1 MEKQLSINT
10 IFCEALGKSGKDPFL
25 TFQPKTSNDYL
36 GGAAAIA
43 NNVAVFSNKVEFIS
57 MIGEKMEYQNFIKK
71 NLRNKFL
78 SQEDVYITRQRH
90 RTNLEKCIE
99 HLKNFEKKK
108 SIEDF
113 DKAAEDLRL
122 ATRALGMIVGNVD
135 VEEIEQIRKEVMKL
149 NPLGVGSKDLKEYL
163 TFQIGDSNII
173 SNKIVENYFDDF
185 LNQDKDKIKQHI
197 NCTDKEIDE
206 ALSFISDQNFSPI
219 LDNDLGIENVL
230 PDAIVKEKEDKWL
243 ILINDRLLNKYQISQ
258 DYLDAA
264 MNSNSSKEEKTFLK
278 NHISDAQNILDTLNY
293 RSNTLKDVIEQIL
306 LVQGNFL
313 RNKSKFLN
321 PLKLEDIANKI
332 DKDISSISRVVKN
345 KYIDT
350 PIGLISLKSLFSNAL
365 TKKSGKTAST
375 NELKKVMLEIIDAED
390 KKSPLSDSDV
400 VDKLNEKDF
409 LIARRTVAKY
419 RKLLDIKNVNQRIE
433 K

>member
-1 MEKQLSINT
+1 MNKLSTKLRQKQSIVPQQIIKSRLLELSID
-10 IFCEALGKSGKDPFL
+10 E
-25 TFQPKTSNDYL
+25 
-36 GGAAAIA
+36 
-43 NNVAVFSNKVEFIS
+43 
-57 MIGEKMEYQNFIKK
+57 
-71 NLRNKFL
+71 
-78 SQEDVYITRQRH
+78 
-90 RTNLEKCIE
+90 LEKDLENEIQVNPVIE
-99 HLKNFEKKK
+99 EK
-108 SIEDF
+108 SIEESRF
-113 DKAAEDLRL
+113 DNQIDSFQDQSSYELFLANIPESKDITDDLIIQL
-122 ATRALGMIVGNVD
+122 DTSNLDEKSKLIGKEIVFNLDKNGFLDIELELIADNHNVN
-135 VEEIEQIRKEVMKL
+135 VEEIEQIRKEVMEL
-149 NPLGVGSKDLKEYL
+149 NPVGVGSKDLKEYL
-163 TFQIGDSNII
+163 TFQIGDSNTL

-206 ALSFISDQNFSPI
+206 AFSFISDQNFSPI

-264 MNSNSSKEEKTFLK
+264 MNTNSSKEEKTFLK

-313 RNKSKFLN
+313 SNKSEFLN

-365 TKKSGKTAST
+365 IKKSGKTAST

-390 KKSPLSDSDV
+390 KKSPLSDSEIV
-400 VDKLNEKDF
+400 EKLNEKDF
-409 LIARRTVAKY
+409 LVARRTVAKY

>member
-1 MEKQLSINT
+1 MNKLSTKLRQKQSIVPRQIIKSRLLELSID
-10 IFCEALGKSGKDPFL
+10 E
-25 TFQPKTSNDYL
+25 
-36 GGAAAIA
+36 
-43 NNVAVFSNKVEFIS
+43 
-57 MIGEKMEYQNFIKK
+57 
-71 NLRNKFL
+71 
-78 SQEDVYITRQRH
+78 
-90 RTNLEKCIE
+90 LEKDLENEIQVNPVIE
-99 HLKNFEKKK
+99 EK
-108 SIEDF
+108 SIEESRSNNQVDSF
-113 DKAAEDLRL
+113 QDQSSYELFLANIPESKDITDDLITQIDTSNLDEKSKLIGKEIVFNLDKNGFLDIELELIADNH
-122 ATRALGMIVGNVD
+122 NVD
-135 VEEIEQIRKEVMKL
+135 VEEIEQVRKEVMEL
-149 NPLGVGSKDLKEYL
+149 NPVGVGSKDLKEYL
-163 TFQIGDSNII
+163 TFQIGDSNAL

-206 ALSFISDQNFSPI
+206 AFSFISDQNFSPI

-313 RNKSKFLN
+313 SNKSEFLN

-390 KKSPLSDSDV
+390 KKSPLSDSDIV
-400 VDKLNEKDF
+400 EKLNEKDF

>member
-1 MEKQLSINT
+1 MNKLSTKLRQKQSIVPQQIIKSRLLELSID
-10 IFCEALGKSGKDPFL
+10 E
-25 TFQPKTSNDYL
+25 
-36 GGAAAIA
+36 
-43 NNVAVFSNKVEFIS
+43 
-57 MIGEKMEYQNFIKK
+57 
-71 NLRNKFL
+71 
-78 SQEDVYITRQRH
+78 
-90 RTNLEKCIE
+90 LEKDLENEIQVNPVIE
-99 HLKNFEKKK
+99 EK
-108 SIEDF
+108 SIEESRSNNQIDSF
-113 DKAAEDLRL
+113 QDQSSYELFLANIPESKDITDDLITQIDTSNLDEKSKLIGKEIVFNLDKNGFLDIELELIADNH
-122 ATRALGMIVGNVD
+122 NVD
-135 VEEIEQIRKEVMKL
+135 IEEIEQIRKEVMKL

-185 LNQDKDKIKQHI
+185 LNQDKGKIKQHI

-206 ALSFISDQNFSPI
+206 AFSLISDQNFSPI

-313 RNKSKFLN
+313 SNKSEFLN

-365 TKKSGKTAST
+365 TKKSGKIAST

-390 KKSPLSDSDV
+390 KKSPLSDSDIV
-400 VDKLNEKDF
+400 EKLNEKDF
-409 LIARRTVAKY
+409 LVARRTVAKY
-419 RKLLDIKNVNQRIE
+419 RKLLDVKNVNQRIE

>member
-1 MEKQLSINT
+1 MNKLSNKLRQKQSIVPQQIIKSRLLELSID
-10 IFCEALGKSGKDPFL
+10 K
-25 TFQPKTSNDYL
+25 
-36 GGAAAIA
+36 
-43 NNVAVFSNKVEFIS
+43 
-57 MIGEKMEYQNFIKK
+57 
-71 NLRNKFL
+71 
-78 SQEDVYITRQRH
+78 
-90 RTNLEKCIE
+90 LEKDLENEIQVNPVIE
-99 HLKNFEKKK
+99 EK
-108 SIEDF
+108 SIEESRF
-113 DKAAEDLRL
+113 DNQIDSFQDQSSYELFLANIPESKNITDDLITQIDTSNL
-122 ATRALGMIVGNVD
+122 DEKSKLIGKEIVFNLDKNGFLDIELELIADNHNVN
-135 VEEIEQIRKEVMKL
+135 VEEIEQIRKEVMEL
-149 NPLGVGSKDLKEYL
+149 DPVGVGSKDLKEYL
-163 TFQIGDSNII
+163 TFQIGDSNTL

-206 ALSFISDQNFSPI
+206 AFSFISDQNFSPI

-313 RNKSKFLN
+313 SNKSEFLN
-321 PLKLEDIANKI
+321 PLKLEDIAKKI

-390 KKSPLSDSDV
+390 KKSPLSDSDIV
-400 VDKLNEKDF
+400 EKLNEKDF

>member
-1 MEKQLSINT
+1 MNKLSTKLRQKQSIVPQQIIKSRLLELSIDELEKDLENE
-10 IFCEALGKSGKDPFL
+10 IQVNPVIEEKSIQESRLNNQVDSFQDQSSYELFLANIPESKDITDDL
-25 TFQPKTSNDYL
+25 ITQIDTSNLDEKSKL
-36 GGAAAIA
+36 IGKEIVFNLDKNGFLDIELELIA
-43 NNVAVFSNKVEFIS
+43 DN
-57 MIGEKMEYQNFIKK
+57 
-71 NLRNKFL
+71 
-78 SQEDVYITRQRH
+78 H
-90 RTNLEKCIE
+90 
-99 HLKNFEKKK
+99 
-108 SIEDF
+108 
-113 DKAAEDLRL
+113 
-122 ATRALGMIVGNVD
+122 NVD
-135 VEEIEQIRKEVMKL
+135 VEEVEQIRKEVMEL
-149 NPLGVGSKDLKEYL
+149 NPVGVGSKDLKEYL
-163 TFQIGDSNII
+163 TFQIGNSNTL

-206 ALSFISDQNFSPI
+206 AFSFISDQNFSPI

-313 RNKSKFLN
+313 SNKSEFLN

-345 KYIDT
+345 KYIDA
-350 PIGLISLKSLFSNAL
+350 PIGLISLKSLFSNTL

-390 KKSPLSDSDV
+390 KKSPLSDSDIV
-400 VDKLNEKDF
+400 EKLNEKDF

>member
-1 MEKQLSINT
+1 MNKLSTKLRQKQSIVPQQIIKSRLLELSID
-10 IFCEALGKSGKDPFL
+10 E
-25 TFQPKTSNDYL
+25 
-36 GGAAAIA
+36 
-43 NNVAVFSNKVEFIS
+43 
-57 MIGEKMEYQNFIKK
+57 
-71 NLRNKFL
+71 
-78 SQEDVYITRQRH
+78 
-90 RTNLEKCIE
+90 LEKDLENEIQVNPVIE
-99 HLKNFEKKK
+99 EK
-108 SIEDF
+108 SIEESRSNNQIDSF
-113 DKAAEDLRL
+113 QDQSSYELFLANIPESKDITDDLITQIDTSNLDEKSKLIGKEIVFNLDKNGFLDIELELIADNH
-122 ATRALGMIVGNVD
+122 NVD
-135 VEEIEQIRKEVMKL
+135 VEEIEQVRKEVMEL
-149 NPLGVGSKDLKEYL
+149 NPVGVGSKDLKEYL
-163 TFQIGDSNII
+163 TFQIGDSNAL

-206 ALSFISDQNFSPI
+206 AFSFISDQNFSPI

-313 RNKSKFLN
+313 SNKSEFLN

-390 KKSPLSDSDV
+390 KKSPLSDSDIV
-400 VDKLNEKDF
+400 EKLNEKDF

>member
-1 MEKQLSINT
+1 MNKLSTKLRQKQSIVPQQIIKSRLLELSID
-10 IFCEALGKSGKDPFL
+10 E
-25 TFQPKTSNDYL
+25 
-36 GGAAAIA
+36 
-43 NNVAVFSNKVEFIS
+43 
-57 MIGEKMEYQNFIKK
+57 
-71 NLRNKFL
+71 
-78 SQEDVYITRQRH
+78 
-90 RTNLEKCIE
+90 LEKDLENEIQVNPVIE
-99 HLKNFEKKK
+99 EK
-108 SIEDF
+108 SIEESRSNNQVDSF
-113 DKAAEDLRL
+113 QDQSSYELFLANIPESKDITDDLITQIDTSNLDEISKLIGKEIVFNLDKNGFLDIELELIADNH
-122 ATRALGMIVGNVD
+122 NVD
-135 VEEIEQIRKEVMKL
+135 VEEIEQIRKEVMEL
-149 NPLGVGSKDLKEYL
+149 NPVGVGSKDLKEYL
-163 TFQIGDSNII
+163 TFQIGDSNSL
-173 SNKIVENYFDDF
+173 SNKIVENHFDDF
-185 LNQDKDKIKQHI
+185 LNQDKDKIKQNI
-197 NCTDKEIDE
+197 NCSDKEIDE
-206 ALSFISDQNFSPI
+206 AFSFISDQNFSPI

-313 RNKSKFLN
+313 SNKSEFLN

-390 KKSPLSDSDV
+390 KKSPLSDSDIV
-400 VDKLNEKDF
+400 EKLNEKDF

>member
-1 MEKQLSINT
+1 MNKLSTKLRQKQSIVPRQIIKSRLLELSID
-10 IFCEALGKSGKDPFL
+10 E
-25 TFQPKTSNDYL
+25 
-36 GGAAAIA
+36 
-43 NNVAVFSNKVEFIS
+43 
-57 MIGEKMEYQNFIKK
+57 
-71 NLRNKFL
+71 
-78 SQEDVYITRQRH
+78 
-90 RTNLEKCIE
+90 LEKDLENEIQVNPVIE
-99 HLKNFEKKK
+99 EK
-108 SIEDF
+108 SIEESRSNNQVDSF
-113 DKAAEDLRL
+113 QDQSSYELFLANIPESRDITDDLITQIDTSNLDEKSKLIGKEIVFNLDKNGFLDIELELIADNH
-122 ATRALGMIVGNVD
+122 NVD
-135 VEEIEQIRKEVMKL
+135 VEEIEQVRKEVMEL
-149 NPLGVGSKDLKEYL
+149 NPVGVGSKDLKEYL
-163 TFQIGDSNII
+163 TFQIGDSNAL

-206 ALSFISDQNFSPI
+206 AFSFISDQNFSPI

-313 RNKSKFLN
+313 SNKSEFLN

-350 PIGLISLKSLFSNAL
+350 PIGLISLKSLFSNSL

-390 KKSPLSDSDV
+390 KKSPLSDSDIV
-400 VDKLNEKDF
+400 EKLNEKDF

>member
-1 MEKQLSINT
+1 MNKLSTKLRQKQSIVPQQIIKSRLLELSID
-10 IFCEALGKSGKDPFL
+10 E
-25 TFQPKTSNDYL
+25 
-36 GGAAAIA
+36 
-43 NNVAVFSNKVEFIS
+43 
-57 MIGEKMEYQNFIKK
+57 
-71 NLRNKFL
+71 
-78 SQEDVYITRQRH
+78 
-90 RTNLEKCIE
+90 LEKDLENEIQVNPVIE
-99 HLKNFEKKK
+99 EK
-108 SIEDF
+108 SIEESRSNNQVDSF
-113 DKAAEDLRL
+113 QDQSSYELFLANIPESKDITDDLITQIDTSNLDEKSKLIGKEIVFNLDKNGFLDIELELIADNH
-122 ATRALGMIVGNVD
+122 NVD
-135 VEEIEQIRKEVMKL
+135 VEEIEKVRKQVMEL
-149 NPLGVGSKDLKEYL
+149 NPVGVGSKDLKEYL
-163 TFQIGDSNII
+163 TFQIGDSNAL

-185 LNQDKDKIKQHI
+185 LNQDKNKIKQHI

-313 RNKSKFLN
+313 SNKSEFLN

-390 KKSPLSDSDV
+390 KKSPLSDSDIV
-400 VDKLNEKDF
+400 EKLNEKDF

>member
-1 MEKQLSINT
+1 MNKLSTKLRQKQSIVPQQIIKSRLLELSID
-10 IFCEALGKSGKDPFL
+10 E
-25 TFQPKTSNDYL
+25 
-36 GGAAAIA
+36 
-43 NNVAVFSNKVEFIS
+43 
-57 MIGEKMEYQNFIKK
+57 
-71 NLRNKFL
+71 
-78 SQEDVYITRQRH
+78 
-90 RTNLEKCIE
+90 LEKDLENEIQVNPVIE
-99 HLKNFEKKK
+99 EK
-108 SIEDF
+108 SIEESRSNNQVDSF
-113 DKAAEDLRL
+113 QDQSSYELFLANIPESRDITDDLITQIDTSNLDEKSKLIGKEIVFNLDKNGFLDIELELIADNH
-122 ATRALGMIVGNVD
+122 NVD
-135 VEEIEQIRKEVMKL
+135 VEEIEQVRKEVMEL
-149 NPLGVGSKDLKEYL
+149 NPVGVGSKDLKEYL
-163 TFQIGDSNII
+163 TFQIGDSNAL
-173 SNKIVENYFDDF
+173 SNKIVKNYFDDF

-206 ALSFISDQNFSPI
+206 AFSFISDQNFSPI

-313 RNKSKFLN
+313 SNKSEFLN

-390 KKSPLSDSDV
+390 KKSPLSDSDIV
-400 VDKLNEKDF
+400 EKLNEKDF

>member
-1 MEKQLSINT
+1 MNKLSTKLRQKQSIVPQQIIKSRLLELSID
-10 IFCEALGKSGKDPFL
+10 E
-25 TFQPKTSNDYL
+25 
-36 GGAAAIA
+36 
-43 NNVAVFSNKVEFIS
+43 
-57 MIGEKMEYQNFIKK
+57 
-71 NLRNKFL
+71 
-78 SQEDVYITRQRH
+78 
-90 RTNLEKCIE
+90 LEKDLENEIQVNPVIE
-99 HLKNFEKKK
+99 EK
-108 SIEDF
+108 SIEESRSNNQVDSF
-113 DKAAEDLRL
+113 QDQSSYELFLANVPESKDITDDLITQIDTSNLDEKSKLIGKEIVFNLDKNGFLDIELELIADNH
-122 ATRALGMIVGNVD
+122 NVD
-135 VEEIEQIRKEVMKL
+135 VEEIEQIRKEVMEL
-149 NPLGVGSKDLKEYL
+149 NPEGVGSKDLKEYL
-163 TFQIGDSNII
+163 TFQIGDSNTL

-206 ALSFISDQNFSPI
+206 AFSFISDQNFSPI

-313 RNKSKFLN
+313 SNKSEFLN

-332 DKDISSISRVVKN
+332 GKDISSISRVVKN

-365 TKKSGKTAST
+365 TKKSGKIAST
-375 NELKKVMLEIIDAED
+375 NELKKVLLEIIHSED
-390 KKSPLSDSDV
+390 KKSPLSDSDIV
-400 VDKLNEKDF
+400 EKLNEKDF
-409 LIARRTVAKY
+409 LVARRTVAKY

>member
-1 MEKQLSINT
+1 MKKLSTKLRQKQSIVPQQIIKSRLLELSID
-10 IFCEALGKSGKDPFL
+10 E
-25 TFQPKTSNDYL
+25 
-36 GGAAAIA
+36 
-43 NNVAVFSNKVEFIS
+43 
-57 MIGEKMEYQNFIKK
+57 
-71 NLRNKFL
+71 
-78 SQEDVYITRQRH
+78 
-90 RTNLEKCIE
+90 LEKDLENEIQVNPVIE
-99 HLKNFEKKK
+99 EK
-108 SIEDF
+108 SIEESRSNNQIDSFQDQSSYELFLANIPESKDF
-113 DKAAEDLRL
+113 TDDLITQIDTSNLDEKSKLIGKEIVFNLDKNGFL
-122 ATRALGMIVGNVD
+122 D
-135 VEEIEQIRKEVMKL
+135 VELELIADNHNVVIKEIEQIRKEVMKL
-149 NPLGVGSKDLKEYL
+149 NPIGVGSKDLKEYL
-163 TFQIGDSNII
+163 IFQIGDNNTL

-185 LNQDKDKIKQHI
+185 LNQDKDKIKQHT

-206 ALSFISDQNFSPI
+206 AFSFISDQNFSPI

-230 PDAIVKEKEDKWL
+230 PDAIVKEKENKWL
-243 ILINDRLLNKYQISQ
+243 ILINDRLINKYQISQ

-313 RNKSKFLN
+313 SNKSEFLN

-365 TKKSGKTAST
+365 TKKSGKIAST
-375 NELKKVMLEIIDAED
+375 NELKKVMLEIIHAED
-390 KKSPLSDSDV
+390 KKSPLSDSDIV
-400 VDKLNEKDF
+400 EKLNEKDF
-409 LIARRTVAKY
+409 LVARRTVAKY

>member
-1 MEKQLSINT
+1 MNKLSTKLRQKQSIVPQQIIKSRLLELSID
-10 IFCEALGKSGKDPFL
+10 E
-25 TFQPKTSNDYL
+25 
-36 GGAAAIA
+36 
-43 NNVAVFSNKVEFIS
+43 
-57 MIGEKMEYQNFIKK
+57 
-71 NLRNKFL
+71 
-78 SQEDVYITRQRH
+78 
-90 RTNLEKCIE
+90 LEKDLENEIQVNPVIE
-99 HLKNFEKKK
+99 EK
-108 SIEDF
+108 SIEESRSNNQVDSF
-113 DKAAEDLRL
+113 QDQSSYELFLANIPESRDITDDLITQIDTSNLDEKSKLIGKEIVFNLDKNGFLDIELELIADNH
-122 ATRALGMIVGNVD
+122 NVD
-135 VEEIEQIRKEVMKL
+135 VEEIEQVRKEVMEL
-149 NPLGVGSKDLKEYL
+149 NPVGVGSKDLKEYL
-163 TFQIGDSNII
+163 TFQIGDSNAL

-206 ALSFISDQNFSPI
+206 AFSFISDQNFSPI

-264 MNSNSSKEEKTFLK
+264 MNSNSSKEEKIFLK

-293 RSNTLKDVIEQIL
+293 RSKTLKDVIEQIL
-306 LVQGNFL
+306 LVQGDFL
-313 RNKSKFLN
+313 CNKSEFLN

-365 TKKSGKTAST
+365 TKKSGKIAST

-390 KKSPLSDSDV
+390 KKSPLSDSDIV
-400 VDKLNEKDF
+400 EKLNEKDF
-409 LIARRTVAKY
+409 LVARRTVAKY
-419 RKLLDIKNVNQRIE
+419 RKLLDIKNVSQRIE

>member
-1 MEKQLSINT
+1 MNKLSTKLRQKQSIVPQQIIKSRLLELSID
-10 IFCEALGKSGKDPFL
+10 E
-25 TFQPKTSNDYL
+25 
-36 GGAAAIA
+36 
-43 NNVAVFSNKVEFIS
+43 
-57 MIGEKMEYQNFIKK
+57 
-71 NLRNKFL
+71 
-78 SQEDVYITRQRH
+78 
-90 RTNLEKCIE
+90 LEKDLENEIQVNPVIE
-99 HLKNFEKKK
+99 EK
-108 SIEDF
+108 SIEESRSNNQVDSF
-113 DKAAEDLRL
+113 QDQSSYELFLANIPESRDITDDLITQIDTSNLDETSKLIGKEIVFNLDKNGFLDIELELIADNH
-122 ATRALGMIVGNVD
+122 NVD
-135 VEEIEQIRKEVMKL
+135 VEEIEQIRKEVMEL
-149 NPLGVGSKDLKEYL
+149 NPVGVGSKDLKEYL
-163 TFQIGDSNII
+163 TFQIGDSNAL
-173 SNKIVENYFDDF
+173 SSKIVENYFDDF

-197 NCTDKEIDE
+197 NCSDKEIDE
-206 ALSFISDQNFSPI
+206 AFSFISDQNFSPI

-230 PDAIVKEKEDKWL
+230 PDAIIKEKEDKWL

-313 RNKSKFLN
+313 SNKSEFLN

-375 NELKKVMLEIIDAED
+375 NELKKVMLEIINAED
-390 KKSPLSDSDV
+390 KKSPLSDSDIV
-400 VDKLNEKDF
+400 EKLNEKDF

>member
-1 MEKQLSINT
+1 MNKLSTKLRQKQSIVPQQIIKSRLLELSID
-10 IFCEALGKSGKDPFL
+10 E
-25 TFQPKTSNDYL
+25 
-36 GGAAAIA
+36 
-43 NNVAVFSNKVEFIS
+43 
-57 MIGEKMEYQNFIKK
+57 
-71 NLRNKFL
+71 
-78 SQEDVYITRQRH
+78 
-90 RTNLEKCIE
+90 LEKDLENEIQVNPVIE
-99 HLKNFEKKK
+99 EK
-108 SIEDF
+108 SIEESRSNNQVDSF
-113 DKAAEDLRL
+113 QDQSSYELFLANIPESKDITDDLITQIDTSNLDEKSKLIGKEIVFNLDKNGFLDIELELIADNH
-122 ATRALGMIVGNVD
+122 NVD
-135 VEEIEQIRKEVMKL
+135 VEEIEQIRKEVMEL
-149 NPLGVGSKDLKEYL
+149 NPVGVGSKDLKEYL
-163 TFQIGDSNII
+163 TFQIGDSNTL

-313 RNKSKFLN
+313 SNKSEFLN

-390 KKSPLSDSDV
+390 KKSPLSDSDIV
-400 VDKLNEKDF
+400 EKLNEKDF

>member
-1 MEKQLSINT
+1 MNKLSTKLRQKQSIVPQQIIKSRLLELSID
-10 IFCEALGKSGKDPFL
+10 E
-25 TFQPKTSNDYL
+25 
-36 GGAAAIA
+36 
-43 NNVAVFSNKVEFIS
+43 
-57 MIGEKMEYQNFIKK
+57 
-71 NLRNKFL
+71 
-78 SQEDVYITRQRH
+78 
-90 RTNLEKCIE
+90 LEKDLENEIQVNPVIE
-99 HLKNFEKKK
+99 EK
-108 SIEDF
+108 SIEESRSNNQVDSF
-113 DKAAEDLRL
+113 QDQSSYELFLANIPESRDITDDLITQIDTSNLDEKSKLIGKEIVFNLDKNGFLDIELELIADNH
-122 ATRALGMIVGNVD
+122 NVD
-135 VEEIEQIRKEVMKL
+135 VEEIEQVRKEVMEL
-149 NPLGVGSKDLKEYL
+149 NPVGVGSKDLKEYL
-163 TFQIGDSNII
+163 TFQIGDSNAL

-206 ALSFISDQNFSPI
+206 AFSFISDQNFSPI
-219 LDNDLGIENVL
+219 FDNDLGIENIL

-313 RNKSKFLN
+313 SNKSEFLN

-365 TKKSGKTAST
+365 TKKSGKIAST

-390 KKSPLSDSDV
+390 KKSPLSDSDIV
-400 VDKLNEKDF
+400 EKLNEKDF
-409 LIARRTVAKY
+409 LVARRTVAKY
-419 RKLLDIKNVNQRIE
+419 RKLLDVKNVNQRIE

>member
-1 MEKQLSINT
+1 MNKLSTKLRQKQSIVPQQIIKSRLLELSID
-10 IFCEALGKSGKDPFL
+10 E
-25 TFQPKTSNDYL
+25 
-36 GGAAAIA
+36 
-43 NNVAVFSNKVEFIS
+43 
-57 MIGEKMEYQNFIKK
+57 
-71 NLRNKFL
+71 
-78 SQEDVYITRQRH
+78 
-90 RTNLEKCIE
+90 LEKDLENEIQVNPVIE
-99 HLKNFEKKK
+99 EK
-108 SIEDF
+108 SIEESRSNNQVDSF
-113 DKAAEDLRL
+113 QDQSSYELFLANVPESKDITDELITQIDTSNLDEKSKLIGKEIVFNLDKNGFLDIELELIADNH
-122 ATRALGMIVGNVD
+122 NVD

-149 NPLGVGSKDLKEYL
+149 NPEGVGSKDLKEYL
-163 TFQIGDSNII
+163 TFQIGDSNTL
-173 SNKIVENYFDDF
+173 SKKIVENYFDDF

-206 ALSFISDQNFSPI
+206 AFSFISDQNFSPI

-264 MNSNSSKEEKTFLK
+264 MNSNSSKEEKIFLK

-313 RNKSKFLN
+313 SNKSEFLN

-390 KKSPLSDSDV
+390 KKSPLSDSDIV
-400 VDKLNEKDF
+400 EKLNEKDF

>member
-1 MEKQLSINT
+1 MNKLSTKLRQKQSIVPQQIIKSRLLELSID
-10 IFCEALGKSGKDPFL
+10 E
-25 TFQPKTSNDYL
+25 
-36 GGAAAIA
+36 
-43 NNVAVFSNKVEFIS
+43 
-57 MIGEKMEYQNFIKK
+57 
-71 NLRNKFL
+71 
-78 SQEDVYITRQRH
+78 
-90 RTNLEKCIE
+90 LEKDLENEIQVNPVIE
-99 HLKNFEKKK
+99 EK
-108 SIEDF
+108 SIEESRSNNQVDSF
-113 DKAAEDLRL
+113 QDQSSYELFLANIPESKDITDDLITQIDTSNLDEKSKLIGKEIVFNLDKNGFLDIELELIADNH
-122 ATRALGMIVGNVD
+122 NVD
-135 VEEIEQIRKEVMKL
+135 VEEIEQIRKEVMEL
-149 NPLGVGSKDLKEYL
+149 NPVGVGSKDLKEYL
-163 TFQIGDSNII
+163 TFQIGDSNAL
-173 SNKIVENYFDDF
+173 SSKIVENYFDDF

-206 ALSFISDQNFSPI
+206 AFSFISDQNFSPI

-313 RNKSKFLN
+313 SNKSEFLN

-390 KKSPLSDSDV
+390 KKSPLSDSDIV
-400 VDKLNEKDF
+400 EKLNEKDF

>member
-1 MEKQLSINT
+1 MNKLSTKLRQKHSIVPQQIIKSRLLELSID
-10 IFCEALGKSGKDPFL
+10 E
-25 TFQPKTSNDYL
+25 
-36 GGAAAIA
+36 
-43 NNVAVFSNKVEFIS
+43 
-57 MIGEKMEYQNFIKK
+57 
-71 NLRNKFL
+71 
-78 SQEDVYITRQRH
+78 
-90 RTNLEKCIE
+90 LEKDLENEIQVNPVIE
-99 HLKNFEKKK
+99 EK
-108 SIEDF
+108 SIEESRSNNQVDSF
-113 DKAAEDLRL
+113 QDQSSYELFLANIPESRDITDDLITQIDTSNLDEKSKLIGKEIVFNLDKNGFLDIELELIADNH
-122 ATRALGMIVGNVD
+122 NVD
-135 VEEIEQIRKEVMKL
+135 VEEIEQVRKEVMEL
-149 NPLGVGSKDLKEYL
+149 NPVGVGSKDLKEYL
-163 TFQIGDSNII
+163 TFQIGDSNAL

-313 RNKSKFLN
+313 SNKSEFLN

-390 KKSPLSDSDV
+390 KKSPLSDSDIV
-400 VDKLNEKDF
+400 EKLNEKDF